1 MSRSAL
7 PSPFTDFP
15 LALWSAA
22 FVFDVASVHVGAA
35 MSFAAFSNLALGCVI
50 AVVAL
55 AMGGLEYNR
64 LAGDRATRRH
74 AVAHA
79 ALCAGAL
86 LCFALS
92 LHVRVVAPEAF
103 VTPPEAFLLGAAGL
117 LLSLGAA
124 WIGGHLAFEQATNE
138 WAHVERERRRRTHP
152 AKSRTVP

>member
-22 FVFDVASVHVGAA
+22 FVFDVASTQVGPA
-35 MSFAAFSNLALGCVI
+35 MSFAAFCNLALGCVI

-55 AMGGLEYNR
+55 ATGGLEYNR
-64 LAGDRATRRH
+64 LAHDTATRRH

-79 ALCAGAL
+79 TLCAGAL
-86 LCFALS
+86 LCFVLS
-92 LHVRVVAPEAF
+92 LHARVVAEEAF
-103 VTPPEAFLLGAAGL
+103 VTPPNAFLLGAAGL

-124 WIGGHLAFEQATNE
+124 WIGGHLAFDIETNE
-138 WAHVERERRRRTHP
+138 WAFARRERLKRTR
-152 AKSRTVP
+152 AA